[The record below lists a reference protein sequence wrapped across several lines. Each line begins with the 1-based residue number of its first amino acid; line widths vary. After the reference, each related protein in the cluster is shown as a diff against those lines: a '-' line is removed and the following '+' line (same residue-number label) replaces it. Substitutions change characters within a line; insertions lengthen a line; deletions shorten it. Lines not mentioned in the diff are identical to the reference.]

1 MSTSAS
7 IKSVPGPLR
16 LLHAEL
22 ALSLPGRPPVR
33 RELLRLDGEPRV
45 ITLRP
50 DGTQAHAMLEV
61 GQVHVLASLA
71 GPEQA
76 DVEVEWIIEGG
87 ASQPMPL
94 WAIARGGE
102 AEVSLWDAFG
112 RLAVADVTARGA
124 DAPDITL
131 ACGRYVLSAT
141 AFGATTLLVGAGIAA
156 EAVLTRGL
164 RSAAG

>member
-7 IKSVPGPLR
+7 ISPDQAPLR

-50 DGTQAHAMLEV
+50 DGTQAHATLEV
-61 GQVHVLASLA
+61 GHAHMLASLA

-76 DVEVEWIIEGG
+76 DVEVEWIVEGG
-87 ASQPMPL
+87 APQRMPL
-94 WAIARGGE
+94 WAVARGGE

-112 RLAVADVTARGA
+112 RLTVPDVIARGA
-124 DAPDITL
+124 DAPDVTL
-131 ACGRYVLSAT
+131 TSGRYVLSAT
-141 AFGATTLLVGAGIAA
+141 ALGATTLLVGAGIAA
-156 EAVLTRGL
+156 QAVLARSL
-164 RSAAG
+164 RNAAG

>member
-1 MSTSAS
+1 MTTSGTSTFGP
-7 IKSVPGPLR
+7 SVMR

-50 DGTQAHAMLEV
+50 DGTTAHATLEI
-61 GQVHVLASLA
+61 GAAHALASLA

-76 DVEVEWIIEGG
+76 DIEIEWCIEAG
-87 ASQPMPL
+87 SPQRLPL
-94 WAIARGGE
+94 WAIARGGD

-112 RLAVADVTARGA
+112 RLAVADVLARGV
-124 DAPDITL
+124 DAPEISL
-131 ACGRYVLSAT
+131 PSGRYVLTAS
-141 AFGATTLLVGAGIAA
+141 AFGATSLLVGAGIAA
-156 EAVLTRGL
+156 QAVML
-164 RSAAG
+164 RERRNAAG